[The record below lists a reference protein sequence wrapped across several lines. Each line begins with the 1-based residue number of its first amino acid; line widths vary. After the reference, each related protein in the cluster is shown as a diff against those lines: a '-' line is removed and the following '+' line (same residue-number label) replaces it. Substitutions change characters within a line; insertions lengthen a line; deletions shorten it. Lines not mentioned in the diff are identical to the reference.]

1 MQFLTGCAS
10 ASCACYKAKRH
21 EHETGN
27 IRPATSCVESAHKV
41 AVQEVTVQQVIV
53 KVAVMEI
60 LSNSHYPSKK
70 AKHFPLCAVFFATTC
85 LQVHAKMF

>member
-1 MQFLTGCAS
+1 MQFLTSCVS
-10 ASCACYKAKRH
+10 ASCACYKANGH

-27 IRPATSCVESAHKV
+27 IRPATSHKV

-53 KVAVMEI
+53 KAATVKI
-60 LSNSHYPSKK
+60 PSNSHYQARKPM
-70 AKHFPLCAVFFATTC
+70 HFPFCPVFFDTTC